1 MMKLKKKQKLNKN
14 IKLLEGEIKK
24 KIKKITLKK

>member
-14 IKLLEGEIKK
+14 IKLLEGEIEKK
-24 KIKKITLKK
+24 LKKLP

>member
-14 IKLLEGEIKK
+14 IKLLEDEIEK
-24 KIKKITLKK
+24 KIKNLP